1 MNISKVAATACL
13 TIGSLTV
20 TAGAVHAQPAP
31 ASATTSARVNGSD
44 DGVNHTIV
52 LDPDAG
58 TVSAVIDRGNFQVTP
73 DGKAVTVTDTAGDVL
88 ARIPM
93 AVRMIDHEGKYALMP
108 TVDKSGR
115 ILTLTP
121 LDAPIQP
128 QRIRDAAR
136 AQFADQNADVLRHQ
150 YNAGVGALIG
160 MGAGILIGIWFL
172 LIDAVPGAVVG
183 AGIGALIG
191 YALP

>member
-1 MNISKVAATACL
+1 M
-13 TIGSLTV
+13 TIGSLAV
-20 TAGAVHAQPAP
+20 TAGAVHAQPVTAST
-31 ASATTSARVNGSD
+31 ATSATVNGSD

-58 TVSAVIDRGNFQVTP
+58 TVSTVIDRGKFQVTP

-108 TVDKSGR
+108 TVGKSGR
-115 ILTLTP
+115 TLTLTP

-128 QRIRDAAR
+128 QQIRDAAR
-136 AQFADQNADVLRHQ
+136 AQFADQNADVLHHQ

-172 LIDAVPGAVVG
+172 LNGAIPGAPVG